1 MSQEDHMFME
11 RVSNSVKLVD
21 GHYRIGLPLRNGDTE
36 FQNNHSVAVQ
46 RALNLKRKFSKNH
59 KFHEE
64 YKTFM
69 ANMFNKGF
77 AVPVSPEEIAK
88 ASQIK
93 RV

>member
-46 RALNLKRKFSKNH
+46 RALGPYLAPSAIDFLH
-59 KFHEE
+59 
-64 YKTFM
+64 
-69 ANMFNKGF
+69 
-77 AVPVSPEEIAK
+77 
-88 ASQIK
+88 
-93 RV
+93 